1 MKIKYGV
8 SPIAW
13 LNDDMP
19 KLTSN
24 ISVEQCL
31 KDIRLLGF
39 KGAEYCNSFPKNPIE
54 LKKLFKK
61 YNLKLPGSWFSGNIL
76 NKSVKDE
83 YSNIKSVIKRIKMMK
98 SNNLIYCDCTNSIQS
113 RKIGLKAR
121 PKLNK
126 NEKKNFFQ
134 KLNLLSKKIYEF
146 DGINICYHHHMGTI
160 IQKKD
165 EIEQMMNS
173 TNDEL
178 KLLIDTGHLI
188 FAGAKPHEVYK
199 IFYDRVTHIHLKDIR
214 MEALKISLENNY
226 SFKKSFVSD
235 VFTVPGD
242 GSYKFQKFF
251 NLLKKNDYNGW
262 LIIEAEQDPKKYPPF
277 IYSKKGFDYLKKNIR

>member
-1 MKIKYGV
+1 MKIKYGI

-31 KDIRLLGF
+31 KDIKLLGF
-39 KGAEYCNSFPKNPIE
+39 KGVEYCNSFPKNPLI
-54 LKKLFKK
+54 LKRLFKK
-61 YNLKLPGSWFSGNIL
+61 YQLKLPGSWFSGSIL
-76 NKSVKDE
+76 NKSVKEE
-83 YSNIKSVIKRIKMMK
+83 YSRVKDVVKRIKIMK
-98 SNNLIYCDCTNSIQS
+98 TNNLIYCDCTNSIQS
-113 RKIGLKAR
+113 GGIGLKSR

-126 NEKKNFFQ
+126 NEKIKFFQ

-160 IQKKD
+160 IQNKN
-165 EIEQMMNS
+165 EIDQMMSS

-188 FAGAKPHEVYK
+188 FAGAKPHEIYK
-199 IFYDRVTHIHLKDIR
+199 TFHDRVTHIHLKDIR
-214 MEALKISLENNY
+214 MDTLKISLEKNY
-226 SFKKSFVSD
+226 SFKKSFVSG

-242 GSYKFQKFF
+242 GNYKFKDFLD
-251 NLLKKNDYNGW
+251 LLKKKNYNGW

-277 IYSKKGFDYLKKNIR
+277 FYSNKGFEYLKKNIK